1 MSLQMKSSVGTR
13 LRRAPAL
20 FTDVCQD
27 LACGHRRTPPLV
39 ADVRQPFVFPGLA
52 RDCIACRLLFAF
64 VKRPAKA
71 FFIDLSAKPGKL
83 TA

>member
-27 LACGHRRTPPLV
+27 LACGHRRVPALV
-39 ADVRQPFVFPGLA
+39 ADVRQ
-52 RDCIACRLLFAF
+52 LLFFRGWRAI
-64 VKRPAKA
+64 VSRAGYSSR
-71 FFIDLSAKPGKL
+71 L
-83 TA
+83 